1 VQSTRSVKRPKV
13 TTDGANLISHAGAG
27 LLAELAD
34 RSGLTAHMSAAMEGC
49 GISWHTHDPGVVL
62 THLAVAIAD
71 GADCLSD
78 LDALRRQSAL
88 FGPVASVPTAW
99 RALDATAS
107 VELRGIEAAV
117 GRAREK
123 VWSAAP
129 PGDSLIID
137 FDATLLDAHSD
148 KQDAA
153 PTYKHGYGFHPL
165 GTWCDTTS
173 EPLAGMLRP
182 GNAGSNTTDDHLDLL
197 DRTIAV
203 LPPEYRLGHEP
214 GDDPSS
220 VVHPILV
227 RADSAGATHG
237 FVDGLV
243 EANIG
248 FSIGYPVDDNVRSG
262 LFLAQEED
270 WVPAVEKDGTS
281 RPGAFVTELTDL
293 VDLSSWPEGTRLIC
307 RREHP
312 HPGAQLSLFDRSE
325 GESEWRHTCFIT
337 DRTGNDVA
345 VLELGHRGHARVE
358 DRVRCWKDTG
368 LKNLPFEG
376 YVRNEAWLAVS
387 LVAGALLS
395 WSQMTCFAGELQKA
409 EPKTLRY
416 RVLHVAAL
424 LVRRGRD
431 MILRLDRDWPWTNDL
446 AEAYA
451 RLRAALP

>member
-1 VQSTRSVKRPKV
+1 V
-13 TTDGANLISHAGAG
+13 TTDGRNLITHAGAA

-34 RSGLTAHMSAAMEGC
+34 RSGLTAHMSAAMEDC

-107 VELRGIEAAV
+107 VELRRIEAAV
-117 GRAREK
+117 AAAREK
-123 VWSAAP
+123 VWAAAP
-129 PGDSLIID
+129 PGGSIVID

-165 GTWCDTTS
+165 GTWCDTTC

-182 GNAGSNTTDDHLDLL
+182 GNAGSNTADDHLELL

-214 GDDPSS
+214 GDDPTS

-227 RADSAGATHG
+227 RSDSAGATHG
-237 FVDGLV
+237 FVEGLV

-270 WVPAVEKDGTS
+270 WVPAVEKDGT
-281 RPGAFVTELTDL
+281 RRQGAFVTELTDL
-293 VDLSSWPEGTRLIC
+293 VDLSSWPDATRLIC

-312 HPGAQLSLFDRSE
+312 HPGAQLSLFDSSD
-325 GESEWRHTCFIT
+325 GEWRHTCFIT
-337 DRTGNDVA
+337 DREGNDVA
-345 VLELGHRGHARVE
+345 VLELGHRRHARVE

-395 WSQMTCFAGELQKA
+395 WSQMTCFTGELQKA

-416 RVLHVAAL
+416 RVLHVAAV

-431 MILRLDRDWPWTNDL
+431 MILRLDRDWPWTGDL